1 MRPRGEGDAPGTGLY
16 LAAALVGTLTG
27 LVGGAFHA
35 LLDAAERGRS
45 LLIAALADSQVP
57 GWLVLMVLGPLV
69 LIPAQWLVR
78 RLAPET
84 AGSGIPEVEAVLA
97 GRRAVR
103 WRRVLPVKFLAGALA
118 VGSGLVLGREGP
130 TVHLG
135 SALGQMAAD
144 GARYGPRHARTLVA
158 AGAAAGLAAAFNAPL
173 AAIVFVTEELREHF
187 EYGFASVQAVILAA
201 CLAVVA
207 SGWML
212 GQGPA
217 LPVQDLPMAPL
228 ASLPL
233 FLLLG
238 VLVGVLGVIFNGLL
252 LGSTRVFQQLR
263 ADHAYGVTAAA
274 GLVLG
279 ALLWWSPQSVGG
291 GETLVESLI
300 HQPPGVLALILLLA
314 ARTLTSVGSYG
325 LGLPGGI
332 FAPMLALGTIAG
344 TAFDL
349 SMQGLLP
356 ALGLSPGLFAVAA
369 MGALFAATVRAPLTG
384 IVLTVELTGALDLV
398 LPITL
403 TCLSATFAAEA
414 LGGRPVYGLLL
425 ALGDQ
430 PHPPMPRPRR
440 RVLVPALG
448 LAALVVIGRSAPWPR
463 AILDRPG
470 TRF

>member
-1 MRPRGEGDAPGTGLY
+1 MRRRREGDEAGTGLY
-16 LAAALVGTLTG
+16 LAAALVGTLAG

-84 AGSGIPEVEAVLA
+84 AGSGIPEVEAALA
-97 GRRAVR
+97 GRRSVR
-103 WRRVLPVKFLAGALA
+103 WPRVLPIKFLAGALA
-118 VGSGLVLGREGP
+118 VV
-130 TVHLG
+130 
-135 SALGQMAAD
+135 
-144 GARYGPRHARTLVA
+144 AR
-158 AGAAAGLAAAFNAPL
+158 
-173 AAIVFVTEELREHF
+173 
-187 EYGFASVQAVILAA
+187 
-201 CLAVVA
+201 
-207 SGWML
+207 GWVL

-217 LPVQDLPMAPL
+217 LPVQDLPTAPL

-233 FLLLG
+233 FLLLR
-238 VLVGVLGVIFNGLL
+238 VLVGVLGVIFDGLL

-300 HQPPGVLALILLLA
+300 HQPPGVLALILLLT
-314 ARTLTSVGSYG
+314 ARTQTSVGSYG

-369 MGALFAATVRAPLTG
+369 MGARFAATVRAPWTG
-384 IVLTVELTGALDLV
+384 TVLTAELTGALDLV

-414 LGGRPVYGLLL
+414 LGSRPVYGLLL
-425 ALGDQ
+425 VLGDQ
-430 PHPPMPRPRR
+430 PPPPLPRR

-448 LAALVVIGRSAPWPR
+448 LGCPGGDRALGTLAEGYPGQAWLPVLIGDYITRDEAQAALERLPDNLQRLGPIIRTRPAGVALVPPR
-463 AILDRPG
+463 
-470 TRF
+470 